1 MRNFLLIGI
10 LLIVSTFLV
19 LSCKSPLSANS
30 ESSTTNE
37 TWSEVL
43 DGIRFRIWTD
53 KLSYQEGEDIW
64 LYVVFENVGSQARVI
79 LVNAQQPQC
88 PEEAPLYDLEKV
100 IVIVTDDSG
109 NGSSSTIEIVPIYS
123 NMLHTVP
130 DLLKLL
136 PGQTHQERT
145 RLNSRF
151 WTDKK
156 VFEHAP
162 FEYVQF
168 IPESGRY
175 TLQAIY
181 TWDELPHP
189 SPERKKQLNQL
200 GAPLWQG
207 YLKSNQ
213 INITVTSKYQD
224 KR

>member
-1 MRNFLLIGI
+1 MRNFLLIVI
-10 LLIVSTFLV
+10 LLIVSIFLV
-19 LSCKSPLSANS
+19 FSCKSLLSANS
-30 ESSTTNE
+30 ESSTTDE
-37 TWSEVL
+37 TWSEVS

-53 KLSYQEGEDIW
+53 KLSYKEGEDIW

-79 LVNAQQPQC
+79 LVNARQPQC
-88 PEEAPLYDLEKV
+88 PGEAPLYDLEKV
-100 IVIVTDDSG
+100 IVTHDSDSD
-109 NGSSSTIEIVPIYS
+109 SSSNIEIVPIYS

-136 PGQTHQERT
+136 LCQTHQERT

-156 VFEHAP
+156 VFKDAP

-175 TLQAIY
+175 TLQVVYA
-181 TWDELPHP
+181 WDELPHL
-189 SPERKKQLNQL
+189 SPERKKQLKQL

-213 INITVTSKYQD
+213 IKITVTSKDQD

>member
-1 MRNFLLIGI
+1 
-10 LLIVSTFLV
+10 
-19 LSCKSPLSANS
+19 
-30 ESSTTNE
+30 
-37 TWSEVL
+37 
-43 DGIRFRIWTD
+43 
-53 KLSYQEGEDIW
+53 

-79 LVNAQQPQC
+79 LVNARQPQC

-100 IVIVTDDSG
+100 IVTHDRDS
-109 NGSSSTIEIVPIYS
+109 GSSSTIEIIPIYS
-123 NMLHTVP
+123 NMLRTVP

-168 IPESGRY
+168 IPEPGRY

-189 SPERKKQLNQL
+189 SLESKKQLKQL

-207 YLKSNQ
+207 YLKSKQ
-213 INITVTSKYQD
+213 INITVTSKDQD

>member
-1 MRNFLLIGI
+1 MKNFLLVAI
-10 LLIVSTFLV
+10 LIIVSTFLV

-100 IVIVTDDSG
+100 IVTHDSG
-109 NGSSSTIEIVPIYS
+109 SGSSSTIEIVPIYS

-181 TWDELPHP
+181 AWNKLPHP
-189 SPERKKQLNQL
+189 SPERKKQLKQL
-200 GAPLWQG
+200 GTLLWQG

-213 INITVTSKYQD
+213 INITVTSKD
-224 KR
+224 

>member
-19 LSCKSPLSANS
+19 FSCKSPLSANS

-53 KLSYQEGEDIW
+53 KLYYQEGEDIW
-64 LYVVFENVGSQARVI
+64 LYLVFENVGSQARVI
-79 LVNAQQPQC
+79 LISARQLHCQ
-88 PEEAPLYDLEKV
+88 EEAPLYDLEKV
-100 IVIVTDDSG
+100 IVTD
-109 NGSSSTIEIVPIYS
+109 GSDGGSTSTMEIVPIYS

-156 VFEHAP
+156 VFKHAP
-162 FEYVQF
+162 FEYIQF
-168 IPESGRY
+168 VPESGRY

-181 TWDELPHP
+181 AWDELSHP
-189 SPERKKQLNQL
+189 SPERKKQLKQL

-213 INITVTSKYQD
+213 IKITVTSRD
-224 KR
+224 

>member
-19 LSCKSPLSANS
+19 LSCKSTLSANS
-30 ESSTTNE
+30 ESFTINE

-43 DGIRFRIWTD
+43 DGIRFRFWTD
-53 KLSYQEGEDIW
+53 KLSYKEGEDIW
-64 LYVVFENVGSQARVI
+64 LYIVFENVGSQARVI
-79 LVNAQQPQC
+79 LVSAQQPQC

-100 IVIVTDDSG
+100 IVTHDSG
-109 NGSSSTIEIVPIYS
+109 SGSSSTIEIVPIYS

-156 VFEHAP
+156 VFEHVP

-168 IPESGRY
+168 IPEQGRY

-181 TWDELPHP
+181 TWNELPHP
-189 SPERKKQLNQL
+189 SPERKKQLKQL

-213 INITVTSKYQD
+213 IIITVTSKSQD

>member
-1 MRNFLLIGI
+1 MRNFLLIVI

-19 LSCKSPLSANS
+19 FSCKSPLSANS

-37 TWSEVL
+37 TWSEVS

-53 KLSYQEGEDIW
+53 NLSYQEGEDIW
-64 LYVVFENVGSQARVI
+64 LYVIFENVGSQASVI
-79 LVNAQQPQC
+79 LVNARQPQC

-100 IVIVTDDSG
+100 IVTDVSDG
-109 NGSSSTIEIVPIYS
+109 GSPSIIEIVPVSS

-136 PGQTHQERT
+136 PGQTYQERT

-181 TWDELPHP
+181 AWDELPHP
-189 SPERKKQLNQL
+189 SPERKKQLKQL
-200 GAPLWQG
+200 GTPLWQG

-213 INITVTSKYQD
+213 INITVTSKDQE
-224 KR
+224 KN

>member
-1 MRNFLLIGI
+1 MRKFLLIGI
-10 LLIVSTFLV
+10 LLIVFIFLV

-37 TWSEVL
+37 SWSEVSE
-43 DGIRFRIWTD
+43 GIRFRIWTD

-64 LYVVFENVGSQARVI
+64 LYLVFENVGSQARVI
-79 LVNAQQPQC
+79 LVNSRQLQC
-88 PEEAPLYDLEKV
+88 PEEAPLYDLNKV
-100 IVIVTDDSG
+100 IVTHDSG
-109 NGSSSTIEIVPIYS
+109 SGSSSTIEIVPVYS
-123 NMLHTVP
+123 NMLYTVP
-130 DLLKLL
+130 ALLKLL
-136 PGQTHQERT
+136 PSQTHREKT

-156 VFEHAP
+156 VFENAP

-181 TWDELPHP
+181 TWDELPHH
-189 SPERKKQLNQL
+189 SPERKKQLKQL
-200 GAPLWQG
+200 GVPLWQG
-207 YLKSNQ
+207 YLKSNK

>member
-1 MRNFLLIGI
+1 MRNFLLIVI

-37 TWSEVL
+37 TWSEVS
-43 DGIRFRIWTD
+43 DSIRFRIWTD

-79 LVNAQQPQC
+79 LVNARQPQC

-100 IVIVTDDSG
+100 IVTDVSDG
-109 NGSSSTIEIVPIYS
+109 GSPSTIEIVPISS

-175 TLQAIY
+175 TLQVIY

-189 SPERKKQLNQL
+189 SPERKKQLKQL

-213 INITVTSKYQD
+213 INITVTSKDQE
-224 KR
+224 KN

>member
-1 MRNFLLIGI
+1 MRKYLLIGI
-10 LLIVSTFLV
+10 FLIVSTFLI

-30 ESSTTNE
+30 GSSTTNE
-37 TWSEVL
+37 TWSEVS

-53 KLSYQEGEDIW
+53 KLSYQQGEDIW

-79 LVNAQQPQC
+79 LVNARQPQS
-88 PEEAPLYDLEKV
+88 PEEAPLYDLNKV
-100 IVIVTDDSG
+100 IVTHDSG
-109 NGSSSTIEIVPIYS
+109 SGSPSTIEIVPVYS
-123 NMLHTVP
+123 NMLHTIP

-136 PGQTHQERT
+136 PGQTHKERT

-156 VFEHAP
+156 VFKDAP

-175 TLQAIY
+175 TLQVIY
-181 TWDELPHP
+181 SWEELPHP
-189 SPERKKQLNQL
+189 SPERKKQLKQL

-213 INITVTSKYQD
+213 INITVTSNDKD

>member
-1 MRNFLLIGI
+1 MRNFLLMVI

-19 LSCKSPLSANS
+19 LSCKIPLSANS
-30 ESSTTNE
+30 ESPITNE

-79 LVNAQQPQC
+79 LVNARQPQC

-100 IVIVTDDSG
+100 IVTHNSG
-109 NGSSSTIEIVPIYS
+109 SGSSSTIEIVPISS

-130 DLLKLL
+130 GLLKLL
-136 PGQTHQERT
+136 PGQTHKERT

-168 IPESGRY
+168 IPESGRC

-181 TWDELPHP
+181 TWNELLQT
-189 SPERKKQLNQL
+189 SPERKKQLKQL

-213 INITVTSKYQD
+213 INIMVTSKDQE
-224 KR
+224 KN

>member
-1 MRNFLLIGI
+1 MRKYLLLGI
-10 LLIVSTFLV
+10 LSIVFTFLV

-30 ESSTTNE
+30 ESFTTNE
-37 TWSEVL
+37 TWSEVS
-43 DGIRFRIWTD
+43 DGIQFRLWTD
-53 KLSYQEGEDIW
+53 KLSYQEREDIC
-64 LYVVFENVGSQARVI
+64 LYVVFENVGCQARVI

-88 PEEAPLYDLEKV
+88 LEEAPLYDLEKV
-100 IVIVTDDSG
+100 IVTDDSDS
-109 NGSSSTIEIVPIYS
+109 GSSSTIEIVPIYS

-136 PGQTHQERT
+136 PGQTYQERT

-162 FEYVQF
+162 FEYIQF

-175 TLQAIY
+175 ILQAIY

-189 SPERKKQLNQL
+189 SPERKKQLKQL
-200 GAPLWQG
+200 GASLWQG

-213 INITVTSKYQD
+213 INITVTSKD
-224 KR
+224 

>member
-10 LLIVSTFLV
+10 LLIVSIFLV
-19 LSCKSPLSANS
+19 FSCKSPLSANS

-53 KLSYQEGEDIW
+53 KLYYQEGEDIW
-64 LYVVFENVGSQARVI
+64 LYLVFENVGSQARVI
-79 LVNAQQPQC
+79 LISARQLHCQ
-88 PEEAPLYDLEKV
+88 EEAPLYDLEKV
-100 IVIVTDDSG
+100 IVTD
-109 NGSSSTIEIVPIYS
+109 GSDGGSTSTMEIVPIYS

-156 VFEHAP
+156 VFKHAP
-162 FEYVQF
+162 FEYIQF
-168 IPESGRY
+168 VPESGRY

-181 TWDELPHP
+181 AWDELPHT
-189 SPERKKQLNQL
+189 SPERKKQLKQL

-213 INITVTSKYQD
+213 IKITVTSRD
-224 KR
+224 

>member
-1 MRNFLLIGI
+1 MRIFLLIGI
-10 LLIVSTFLV
+10 LLIMSTFLV
-19 LSCKSPLSANS
+19 LSCKSPLSVNS

-37 TWSEVL
+37 TWSEVSE
-43 DGIRFRIWTD
+43 GIRFRIWTD

-64 LYVVFENVGSQARVI
+64 LYVGSQARVI
-79 LVNAQQPQC
+79 LINARQPQC
-88 PEEAPLYDLEKV
+88 PGEAPLYDLEKV
-100 IVIVTDDSG
+100 IVTHGSDS
-109 NGSSSTIEIVPIYS
+109 GSSSIIEIVPIYS

-136 PGQTHQERT
+136 PGQTHKERT

-168 IPESGRY
+168 IPEPGRY

-181 TWDELPHP
+181 IWDELPHP
-189 SPERKKQLNQL
+189 SSERKKQLKQL
-200 GAPLWQG
+200 GVPLWQG
-207 YLKSNQ
+207 YMKSNQ
-213 INITVTSKYQD
+213 INITVTSKDQE